1 MRIILSF
8 IAMLRCLIVDDEPL
22 ALHILEDYISKVPF
36 MELVKS
42 TTNPIEALTMVQDG
56 NIDLVFL
63 DVQMPELTG
72 IQFLRIANGKTKV
85 ILTTAYPQYAL
96 EGYELDVVDYLLKP
110 IAFDRFFK
118 AAQKAQAV
126 IHPSK
131 ATTSTDQPVQQAQQP
146 QNDFMS
152 DFIFV
157 KSEHK
162 IQKVYLHQI
171 LFIEGLKD
179 YISIFTTTERI
190 ITLQNMKKMEDNL
203 PSQHFVRVHKS
214 YIVALNK
221 IDSIERSRIRI
232 GDKIIPVGDTYR
244 DDFFKI
250 IDGKNV

>member
-1 MRIILSF
+1 MI
-8 IAMLRCLIVDDEPL
+8 RCLVVDDEPL
-22 ALHILEDYISKVPF
+22 ALNILEDYISKVPF
-36 MELVKS
+36 LELVKA
-42 TTNPIEALTMVQDG
+42 TTNPIEALTRVQDG
-56 NIDLVFL
+56 GIDLVFL

-72 IQFLRIANGKTKV
+72 IQFLKIANGKTKV

-110 IAFDRFFK
+110 IAFDRFYK
-118 AAQKAQAV
+118 AAQKAQSIIKPAPGQV
-126 IHPSK
+126 AETAQH
-131 ATTSTDQPVQQAQQP
+131 VQQQQ
-146 QNDFMS
+146 QDFMS

-179 YISIFTTTERI
+179 YISIFTTNERI
-190 ITLQNMKKMEDNL
+190 ITLQNMKKMEDTL
-203 PSQHFVRVHKS
+203 PEKHFVRVHKS

>member
-1 MRIILSF
+1 MI
-8 IAMLRCLIVDDEPL
+8 RCLVVDDEPL
-22 ALHILEDYISKVPF
+22 ALNILEDYISKVPF
-36 MELVKS
+36 LELVKA
-42 TTNPIEALTMVQDG
+42 TTNPIEALTKVQDG

-72 IQFLRIANGKTKV
+72 IQFLKIANGKTKV

-110 IAFDRFFK
+110 IAFDRFYK
-118 AAQKAQAV
+118 AAQKAQGIIKPALSAPAEQTP
-126 IHPSK
+126 H
-131 ATTSTDQPVQQAQQP
+131 VQQQQ
-146 QNDFMS
+146 QDFMS

-162 IQKVYLHQI
+162 IQKVYLHDI

-179 YISIFTTTERI
+179 YISIFTDGERI
-190 ITLQNMKKMEDNL
+190 ITLQNMKKMEDTL
-203 PSQHFVRVHKS
+203 PEKHFIRVHKS

-232 GDKIIPVGDTYR
+232 GDKIIPIGDTYR